1 MNMRRFLFALI
12 TLILASIVH
21 SNECVAAGGG
31 GGGGGGGSVG
41 GGSVDRASLDRK
53 MAARRFERGQKHIED
68 AKKLEARLGSSQ
80 DADERK
86 DLEDDIEDHYD
97 DAVDDFEWV
106 LKKQPESYPAYSELG
121 FSLRKLGKFE
131 ESLAA
136 YNSALKRKPGYAPAI
151 EYRGEA
157 YLELGKLREARVAYE
172 QLTAKEPELAD
183 QLLGKMQKWLAR
195 QQQAGGTASVDA
207 DALAEFEKWLSEHQ
221 VSDLP
226 PSSVRSAAS
235 RW

>member
-1 MNMRRFLFALI
+1 MRRFLVALV
-12 TLILASIVH
+12 TLVLASLVQSH
-21 SNECVAAGGG
+21 ECAAAGGG
-31 GGGGGGGSVG
+31 GGGGGGGGFGG
-41 GGSVDRASLDRK
+41 GGSVDRASMDRK
-53 MAARRFERGQKHIED
+53 MAARCFERGQKHIED
-68 AKKLEARLGSSQ
+68 AKKLEARLETEQ

-86 DLEDDIEDHYD
+86 DIADDIEDHYD

-106 LKKQPESYPAYSELG
+106 LKKQPDSYPAYSELG
-121 FSLRKLGKFE
+121 FSLRKLGKFK

-136 YNSALKRKPGYAPAI
+136 YDVALKKKPGYAPAI

-172 QLTAKEPELAD
+172 QLTTKEPELAD
-183 QLLGKMQKWLAR
+183 QLLGAMQKWLAK
-195 QQQAGGTASVDA
+195 QQQGGSSASVDPA
-207 DALAEFEKWLSEHQ
+207 ALAEFEKWLSEHQ